1 MKKDQL
7 RIFALEI
14 LLILILFFALFASNI
29 FTRSVLALAVSI
41 YAGIVIYTLKAKK
54 VSSINKTQAMYLMI
68 IFSMFYIGIF
78 YLFGIYYGFERSKIL
93 FSIST
98 IFKFII
104 PITLIIVSTEIIRR
118 VFLLYKVELNIKN
131 KKIEISSILTYII
144 TVMLDILLYSEIYN
158 IRNLEDFLLA
168 LGFIFFAALSCNL
181 LYNYITPRYGSKGII
196 IYRLITTL
204 FIYIIP
210 IVPDV
215 FMFF

>member
-41 YAGIVIYTLKAKK
+41 YAGIVIYALKAKK

-78 YLFGIYYGFERSKIL
+78 YLFGIYYGFEKSKIL

-118 VFLLYKVELNIKN
+118 VFLL
-131 KKIEISSILTYII
+131 
-144 TVMLDILLYSEIYN
+144 
-158 IRNLEDFLLA
+158 
-168 LGFIFFAALSCNL
+168 
-181 LYNYITPRYGSKGII
+181 
-196 IYRLITTL
+196 
-204 FIYIIP
+204 
-210 IVPDV
+210 
-215 FMFF
+215 